1 MPEEETASSSKTA
14 NVLRISL
21 PDRLSRLLQAFASRP
36 DAAFGEQNEDDD
48 EVRSE
53 GADEIAAG
61 AEPVNSLSPK
71 WTVGAV
77 DVGAWLAW
85 ELVGLRLLSGN
96 RLPNMQA
103 FSTAARW
110 VLLIDRAIRRQHHAD
125 GGGPRYQSPS
135 AARSAQGR
143 GSLRRSDTTHRGAGR
158 TGTPRSQRSKQRGR
172 WRTSQEALVT
182 SRGDRPALR

>member
-110 VLLIDRAIRRQHHAD
+110 VLLIAAIERFD
-125 GGGPRYQSPS
+125 GNITRM
-135 AARSAQGR
+135 A
-143 GSLRRSDTTHRGAGR
+143 
-158 TGTPRSQRSKQRGR
+158 
-172 WRTSQEALVT
+172 EALGT
-182 SRGDRPALR
+182 SRRALRGQLKAAGLYVDRTPPTEVPVEREPPEARDPNNEEDGERVKKLW